1 MNLPTIFGLAHAVLQ
16 YSLKRSMSYTFKS
29 GTAFLLSSF
38 SSAKMR
44 FNSNLQSAVM
54 SDRLSIH
61 SIRLI
66 ALFRRPQKAR

>member
-1 MNLPTIFGLAHAVLQ
+1 
-16 YSLKRSMSYTFKS
+16 MSYTFKS